1 MKSLEEIQKWL
12 RQRISQE
19 IKAAPEAVSL
29 QIPFEN
35 YGLDSIIIVTI
46 VGDLED
52 WLNLSLDPTILWEY
66 PTIESLSEWLVKMN
80 ASNL

>member
-1 MKSLEEIQKWL
+1 MKTPEEIQKWL
-12 RQRISQE
+12 RERVAGE
-19 IKAAPEAVSL
+19 IKTEPEFVSL

-46 VGDLED
+46 VSDLED

-66 PTIESLSEWLVKMN
+66 PTIEALSEWLFKAN
-80 ASNL
+80 FSNQ